1 MVSGEVDGRGGRRMS
16 PARSGGLSRAR
27 ARAGL
32 REMRR
37 GVSAGTGGGSKGAGV
52 WAERR
57 GQGSRQRARVR
68 ARWSTPD
75 ARRAE
80 LTWKAH
86 DTERERRGARAM
98 AQRPAERARETEKEE
113 GRAGE
118 ATGTDKSAP
127 LGNEREGGKGAWDR
141 LPLTGGARLSGA
153 ADARA
158 RGLAGPS

>member
-1 MVSGEVDGRGGRRMS
+1 
-16 PARSGGLSRAR
+16 
-27 ARAGL
+27 
-32 REMRR
+32 
-37 GVSAGTGGGSKGAGV
+37 
-52 WAERR
+52 
-57 GQGSRQRARVR
+57 
-68 ARWSTPD
+68 
-75 ARRAE
+75 
-80 LTWKAH
+80 
-86 DTERERRGARAM
+86 M

-141 LPLTGGARLSGA
+141 LPLTGGACQSGA